1 MRCGGMSCEE
11 MTMTEDLMQLLAVE
25 VTDSEFEPPDAVSSE
40 IYNFLHFRLKKN
52 VGNSTKKP

>member
-25 VTDSEFEPPDAVSSE
+25 VTDSEFEPPDAVSSK
-40 IYNFLHFRLKKN
+40 IYIFLHFRF
-52 VGNSTKKP
+52 